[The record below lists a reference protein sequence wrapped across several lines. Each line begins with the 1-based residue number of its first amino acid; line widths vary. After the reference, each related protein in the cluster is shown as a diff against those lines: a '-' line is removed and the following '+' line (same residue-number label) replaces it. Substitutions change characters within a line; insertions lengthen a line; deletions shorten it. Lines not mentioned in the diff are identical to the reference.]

1 MINIPEE
8 YTVSKFFQYIY
19 QPRFNKFNN
28 TYQGGCCICREGG
41 SLGKKRRCYY
51 IPKNDNIFCHNC
63 GWSSK
68 PIKWIKEVTGK
79 TDVEIIEEIKQYVND
94 ILYIIFL

>member
-1 MINIPEE
+1 MISIPEE

-51 IPKNDNIFCHNC
+51 IPKNDNIFCLVV
-63 GWSSK
+63 
-68 PIKWIKEVTGK
+68 P
-79 TDVEIIEEIKQYVND
+79 DEIVLPVAFKNGV
-94 ILYIIFL
+94 